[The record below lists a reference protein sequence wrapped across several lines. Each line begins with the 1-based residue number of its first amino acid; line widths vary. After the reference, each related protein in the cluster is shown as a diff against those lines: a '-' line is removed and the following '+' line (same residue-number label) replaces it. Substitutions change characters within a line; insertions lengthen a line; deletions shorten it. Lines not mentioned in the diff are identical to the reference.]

1 MQYDKESTV
10 AQALFKKIILATDF
24 TDASKDASHHA
35 MLQAQTY
42 KAELKALYVF
52 KPRALGI
59 SDENY
64 LPPERFISNEDP
76 KKTRQRGEDTLK
88 ELAKSF
94 DLEVETIF
102 VEGHAGHEIILVTR
116 ELNTDLII
124 IGANSYDGWSRHV
137 TVIGT
142 VAKYVVRYAPCPV
155 FIIRPKE
162 KQIELINRGTDK
174 TSNFGEKILKV
185 NSANVCT
192 PP

>member
-1 MQYDKESTV
+1 V
-10 AQALFKKIILATDF
+10 QALFKKIILATDF
-24 TDASKDASHHA
+24 IDASKEASYHA
-35 MLQAQTY
+35 MLLAQTY

-88 ELAKSF
+88 ELAESF

-124 IGANSYDGWSRHV
+124 IGANSYDGWNRHV
-137 TVIGT
+137 AVIGT
-142 VAKYVVRYAPCPV
+142 VAEYVVKYAPCPV

-162 KQIELINRGTDK
+162 RQIELMHRGADM
-174 TSNFGEKILKV
+174 
-185 NSANVCT
+185 
-192 PP
+192 